1 MNTAELK
8 QAAKRFGADLIG
20 IVSTADLAYLPLQ
33 ENPLSIFPQATCAI
47 VIGKRIPRGTI
58 RGIEQGTEFANSFS
72 QYGFLTMEDNFL
84 SKTTYDITIWM
95 EARGF
100 EAVPLFAYDAPNGNA
115 CGVPVAPGKAAP
127 NVLLNAKVLAQ
138 AAGLGEIGKNG
149 LFLTPEFGPRQRF
162 AMLLTDAELEPDKP
176 FEPYLCKNCNACID
190 ACPLEAFSKT
200 DKAKVGFE
208 KLASTIPVRNNT
220 MCTRCKNG
228 AIQTNEGRFNT
239 VERIAAA
246 CGRACIAALEE
257 RGLTKEK
264 FNLPFRQTAPWSKDI
279 FGEKAN

>member
-1 MNTAELK
+1 M
-8 QAAKRFGADLIG
+8 
-20 IVSTADLAYLPLQ
+20 AYQ
-33 ENPLSIFPQATCAI
+33 SHQ
-47 VIGKRIPRGTI
+47 
-58 RGIEQGTEFANSFS
+58 
-72 QYGFLTMEDNFL
+72 
-84 SKTTYDITIWM
+84 
-95 EARGF
+95 
-100 EAVPLFAYDAPNGNA
+100 
-115 CGVPVAPGKAAP
+115 KAAP
-127 NVLLNAKVLAQ
+127 NVLPTQVLAQ
-138 AAGLGEIGKNG
+138 RGLGEIGKNG

-239 VERIAAA
+239 VERSQLNA
-246 CGRACIAALEE
+246 GALAS
-257 RGLTKEK
+257 RHLRKGDSPRKSSI
-264 FNLPFRQTAPWSKDI
+264 FRSVKRLLGPRISSARRPTSSKLQTRKR
-279 FGEKAN
+279 